1 MLGNPKDLRIVLV
14 RPRNPLNIASAAR
27 AMRNFGFEDLAVV
40 APYEPVWEESRAAPG
55 AEELL
60 QKALVVPTLL
70 AAIED
75 RTLVLGTS
83 SLARR
88 TPSLPVLHLD
98 QLADHGQESQQEAR
112 IAILFGSEKT
122 GLSNEDFSF
131 CHSILQ
137 IPTTP
142 QCPSMNLGQAVAV
155 CCYEFRRWLGQHPT
169 VPVASPAR
177 ASVGEVSRLV
187 GAIET
192 LLCGTETPETA
203 KEKARLARLRQ
214 MLLRW
219 PLTSQD
225 VTLALGVL
233 RDLAGR
239 LQNRL
244 PQRNPLGIRNRASP

>member
-1 MLGNPKDLRIVLV
+1 MLCNVKDLRIVLV

-27 AMRNFGFEDLAVV
+27 AMRNFGFENLAVV

-60 QKALVVPTLL
+60 QEALVVPNLL

-75 RTLVLGTS
+75 RTLVFGTS

-88 TPSLPVLHLD
+88 KPTLPVLLLD
-98 QLADHGQESQQEAR
+98 RLEDHWKESQEAER

-131 CHSILQ
+131 CHSLLQ

-155 CCYEFRRWLGQHPT
+155 CCYEFRRLPGQHSP
-169 VPVASPAR
+169 VPVESPAR

-187 GAIET
+187 EAIET
-192 LLCGTETPETA
+192 LLCDKETLATA
-203 KEKARLARLRQ
+203 KERARLARLRQ

-233 RDLAGR
+233 RDLAWR
-239 LQNRL
+239 LIEKPCQTYL
-244 PQRNPLGIRNRASP
+244 PAED